1 MKKNPKFDAYI
12 AKSAPFARPILK
24 KLRASFHKAD
34 RGLVEEIK
42 WGMPNF
48 TKDGAI
54 IGFMA
59 AFKAH
64 CAYGVWLVSK
74 GFNRVK
80 TLDDLPTQAELTK
93 VVRKSVAAR
102 ERGETLTSA
111 RKKKK
116 RRAS

>member
-12 AKSAPFARPILK
+12 AKAAPFARPLLK
-24 KLRASFHKAD
+24 KLRASFHRAD
-34 RGLVEEIK
+34 RGLAEEIK

-64 CAYGVWLVSK
+64 AAYGVWLVSK
-74 GFNRVK
+74 GFNRVR
-80 TLDDLPTQAELTK
+80 TADDLPTDAALARL
-93 VVRKSVAAR
+93 VRKSVAAR
-102 ERGETLTSA
+102 ERGETLASA
-111 RKKKK
+111 RRKK
-116 RRAS
+116 RAKRA